1 MLFYKKYT
9 IIMKSKIFLE
19 IKNKSEIKRF
29 IKNEM
34 KFRNYR
40 RILGKKFKFLFYNL
54 SKILEVEISNYK
66 SAILDLELIKN
77 INKINNWIF
86 CMSKFLSENLII
98 NFRIYKN
105 LAIFLYY
112 SWKIHLKKFKL
123 HTKLTN
129 YEDKRRDAFNALSIE
144 WIKVDSVFNL
154 KIIAILKRWK

>member
-1 MLFYKKYT
+1 
-9 IIMKSKIFLE
+9 MKSKIFLE

-77 INKINNWIF
+77 INKISNWIF
-86 CMSKFLSENLII
+86 CMSKFLNENLII

-112 SWKIHLKKFKL
+112 S
-123 HTKLTN
+123 
-129 YEDKRRDAFNALSIE
+129 
-144 WIKVDSVFNL
+144 
-154 KIIAILKRWK
+154 